1 MPLSRREFLL
11 GGLGVG
17 AAGAAGLVLSRNPSV
32 AARPGAAPGAAP
44 LSTPIVAPAANGLV
58 AGKDGIL
65 VLLTLY
71 GGNDGLNTL
80 IPYEDGSYLGGRRTL
95 GYQPQDVLALSDGL
109 ALHPNLKGMKSLWDA
124 QRLAIVRGV
133 GYPRPNRSHFRSMDI
148 WQSGVPDDS
157 VATGWVGRWLDV
169 TGTDP
174 LRALSVGGSL
184 PRIFGGEKAAGA
196 AVPVGEITIPGGTA
210 VQAGFR
216 ALSTASP
223 GASPLAARVSQSGA
237 DLLVVD
243 HAIAEMVAGQPVD
256 PDAAST
262 APLEGGGAGNELA
275 AQLKLVSRLI
285 KAGSPT
291 RVYGVSL
298 GGFDTH
304 ANEKDTH
311 ARLLGYVD
319 EAVSGFFK
327 TLAGSPQ
334 EGRVVLTAY
343 SEFGRRVAANGSNG
357 TDHGTAAPMFVAGA
371 GVKGGFYG
379 EEPSLTDLDDGDL
392 KFTTDFRS
400 VYATLLQNVIG
411 IDAKASLGKAFT
423 PVPFL

>member
-11 GGLGVG
+11 GGLGAG
-17 AAGAAGLVLSRNPSV
+17 AAGAAGLLLSRNTSSPRS
-32 AARPGAAPGAAP
+32 AAMAGAPG
-44 LSTPIVAPAANGLV
+44 VAGVGGPS
-58 AGKDGIL
+58 GKDGIL

-80 IPYEDGSYLGGRRTL
+80 IPYEDGGYLGGRRNL
-95 GYQPQDVLALSDGL
+95 GYQPQEVLALSDGL
-109 ALHPNLKGMKSLWDA
+109 ALHPNLKGLKSLWDA
-124 QRLAIVRGV
+124 KRLAIVRGV
-133 GYPRPNRSHFRSMDI
+133 GYPNPNRSHFRSMDI
-148 WQSGVPDDS
+148 WQSAAPDDS
-157 VATGWVGRWLDV
+157 VATGWIGRWLDG

-196 AVPVGEITIPGGTA
+196 AVPVGELTIPGGAA
-210 VQAGFR
+210 VHNGFQALTV
-216 ALSTASP
+216 ATP
-223 GASPLAARVSQSGA
+223 GSSPLAARVSQSGA
-237 DLLVVD
+237 DLLTVD
-243 HAIAEMVAGQPVD
+243 HAIADMVAGQPAD
-256 PDAAST
+256 EAAGST
-262 APLEGGGAGNELA
+262 APLEGAGAANALTG
-275 AQLKLVSRLI
+275 QLNLVARLV

-291 RVYGVSL
+291 RVYSVSL

-304 ANEKDTH
+304 ANEKETH
-311 ARLLGYVD
+311 ARLMGDLD

-327 TLAGSPQ
+327 NLAGSPQ
-334 EGRVVLTAY
+334 EGRVVLAAY

-379 EEPSLTDLDDGDL
+379 DEPSLTDLDAGDL

-400 VYATLLQNVIG
+400 VYATLLQDVIG